1 MDREMEGLKSHDVY
15 ELVPRTNGMRT
26 LKVGWV
32 LHRKFKNGL
41 FERNK
46 GRLVARG
53 NQHPSIDQRE
63 SFPPVMHLESLRAV
77 LALAAIRDL
86 DHQFDIT
93 SAHLHGLLKEE
104 VYME

>member
-26 LKVGWV
+26 LKLGWV
-32 LHRKFKNGL
+32 LHQKFKNRL

-53 NQHPSIDQRE
+53 NHQHPSID
-63 SFPPVMHLESLRAV
+63 
-77 LALAAIRDL
+77 
-86 DHQFDIT
+86 
-93 SAHLHGLLKEE
+93 
-104 VYME
+104 